1 MDKFDEYLENK
12 SENEKQEF
20 ALPKSFEYKLEETLE
35 NLDKEKQE
43 KTNGWYNNKKLWTTA
58 ACFAFIFIAGMSVK
72 YGVDFNKSDS
82 IEKSLDNQIARY
94 SADIPEIDSNNESEA
109 RSSIDNDAQK
119 GITEEFSLQDTL
131 GDSFIDS
138 TNIDKVIIKNVID
151 GNTYKS
157 VDNKIDIDNIIEF
170 INNISKEEVPGQLLG
185 DWDFLIQTNGLESN
199 HTIIIKDYI
208 MNIDDKYY
216 KISPEDINIFKDM
229 YNNLNYDKNTIP
241 YCNY

>member
-20 ALPKSFEYKLEETLE
+20 VLPKSFEYKLEETLE

-82 IEKSLDNQIARY
+82 REKSLDNQIVRY
-94 SADIPEIDSNNESEA
+94 SADIPEIASNNESES

-119 GITEEFSLQDTL
+119 GISEEFSLQDTL

-216 KISPEDINIFKDM
+216 KISSEDINIFKDM

>member
-94 SADIPEIDSNNESEA
+94 SADIPEIASNNESEA

-157 VDNKIDIDNIIEF
+157 VDNKIDIDNIIE
-170 INNISKEEVPGQLLG
+170 
-185 DWDFLIQTNGLESN
+185 
-199 HTIIIKDYI
+199 
-208 MNIDDKYY
+208 
-216 KISPEDINIFKDM
+216 
-229 YNNLNYDKNTIP
+229 
-241 YCNY
+241 

>member
-94 SADIPEIDSNNESEA
+94 SADM
-109 RSSIDNDAQK
+109 
-119 GITEEFSLQDTL
+119 T
-131 GDSFIDS
+131 
-138 TNIDKVIIKNVID
+138 
-151 GNTYKS
+151 
-157 VDNKIDIDNIIEF
+157 
-170 INNISKEEVPGQLLG
+170 KEEGEETGIQIAKEIITKTS
-185 DWDFLIQTNGLESN
+185 DFVDGYYFSFPFNRVHMLE
-199 HTIIIKDYI
+199 
-208 MNIDDKYY
+208 
-216 KISPEDINIFKDM
+216 KI
-229 YNNLNYDKNTIP
+229 LNA
-241 YCNY
+241 

>member
-20 ALPKSFEYKLEETLE
+20 ALPKSFEYKFEETLE

-82 IEKSLDNQIARY
+82 IEKSLDNQI
-94 SADIPEIDSNNESEA
+94 A